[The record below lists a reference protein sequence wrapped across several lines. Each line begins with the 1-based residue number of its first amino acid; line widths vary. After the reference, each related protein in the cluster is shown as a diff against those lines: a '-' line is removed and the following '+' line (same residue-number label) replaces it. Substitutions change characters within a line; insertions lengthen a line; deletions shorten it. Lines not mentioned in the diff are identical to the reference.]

1 MISTWKIVTCL
12 LRSSCFGL
20 PLLATQVYAQDSI
33 KFILQNADRL
43 EMPGAGSRGELITGA
58 IVSPLLQ
65 QAGADAV
72 AADAL
77 QQPMPTAIAPGAQS
91 AATPPK
97 TGPDDIE
104 LAALYYYAEQKQ
116 DDRVE
121 KEAKRLRLKYPDFTI
136 PQDLY
141 APQTA
146 RGVDETK
153 LWRLYEK
160 NDFTGIDAEIIRQ
173 KVERPDW
180 VPTTDFSTKL
190 ARKKQRV
197 LMEEAAISKNWLGVI
212 QAGSDINPETETEVD
227 LLWMLIDAYAAVG
240 EKDGMI
246 PVYRGILLRKGDAR
260 LPEAALITTLQK
272 CTRDF
277 PASEVQAIMDQVA
290 TTTAMRVALGP
301 VSQDLLRRKVADF
314 NADKTNT
321 EPMPVEEIAK
331 LKDVAVREGKP
342 EDLSLLGWYFLKI
355 KQPENA
361 TSWFQ
366 QALDTENNESNAKGL
381 YLSLVDQKLDSEAYK
396 VAAAHLDQLNKDP
409 EFLMNALSLRFAK
422 PDIGEIDAA
431 VVDAYSTII
440 LQTSA
445 AAHAE
450 ILAWY
455 AYNSGQFEASAAWF
469 GKSFDWEPTE
479 ASLKGLALSY
489 QQLGQKSDLAALKG
503 QFADQY
509 PELFDSIKI
518 AVAPKTRQAI
528 AVAKPKGNVQASYM
542 SNFNAK
548 NYSACLRD
556 LQSLEAQKALSA
568 DTQLIKGWCEMGLHR
583 FTEARQAFAAAM
595 NGNGQTRNDAVYG
608 TALAL
613 LAANLTDDAAA
624 LLANYPLEAGR
635 DREVRGELYFQK
647 ARSAY
652 DNKQYQAALDALN
665 TRASIVAEP
674 VGLSQLRAWAHY
686 NMGHIAEARAI
697 FERLNMHMSDAG
709 ISRGLTETSAK

>member
-1 MISTWKIVTCL
+1 MILTWKIVKRLLQCACL
-12 LRSSCFGL
+12 GL
-20 PLLATQVYAQDSI
+20 PLLASQVSAEDSI
-33 KFILQNADRL
+33 KFILRNADRSG
-43 EMPGAGSRGELITGA
+43 MPDAGKKDELITGTV
-58 IVSPLLQ
+58 VSPLLQ
-65 QAGADAV
+65 KPSAGKDSE
-72 AADAL
+72 DAL
-77 QQPMPTAIAPGAQS
+77 QQPMPPDV
-91 AATPPK
+91 TPEKPLVAKSPK
-97 TGPDDIE
+97 NAPDDVE

-121 KEAKRLRLKYPDFTI
+121 KEAKRLRLKYPDFAI
-136 PQDLY
+136 PEDLY
-141 APQTA
+141 APQAA
-146 RGVDETK
+146 RGVDETR
-153 LWRLYEK
+153 LWQLYEK

-197 LMEEAAISKNWLGVI
+197 LMEEAAVAKNWLGVI
-212 QAGSDINPETETEVD
+212 QAGSGIDPETETEVD

-246 PVYRGILLRKGDAR
+246 PVYRGILLRKEDKR

-277 PASEVQAIMDQVA
+277 PANEVQAIMDQVA
-290 TTTAMRVALGP
+290 TTTAMRVALAP

-314 NADKTNT
+314 NADKTT
-321 EPMPVEEIAK
+321 TTPLPPEEVAK
-331 LKDVAVREGKP
+331 LRDLATREGKP
-342 EDLSLLGWYFLKI
+342 EDMSLLGWYFLKI

-361 TSWFQ
+361 TPWFQ

-396 VAAAHLDQLNKDP
+396 VAATHLEQLNKDP
-409 EFLMNALSLRFAK
+409 EFLMNALSLRFAR
-422 PDIGEIDAA
+422 PDIGQIDSA
-431 VVDAYSTII
+431 VVEAYSTII

-445 AAHAE
+445 ASHAE

-469 GKSFDWEPTE
+469 GKSFEWEPAE

-489 QQLGQKSDLAALKG
+489 RQLGQKSELAALKDQYAG
-503 QFADQY
+503 QY
-509 PELFDSIKI
+509 PELWDAIKV

-528 AVAKPKGNVQASYM
+528 AVAKPKANVQASYM
-542 SNFNAK
+542 SNFNAR

-556 LQSLEAQKALSA
+556 LQALEAQKALSPDA
-568 DTQLIKGWCEMGLHR
+568 QLIKGWCEMGLHR
-583 FTEARQAFAAAM
+583 ITDARKAFAAAM
-595 NGNGQTRNDAVYG
+595 NGNVQTRNDAVYG

-613 LAANLTDDAAA
+613 LAANLTDDAEA

-635 DREVRGELYFQK
+635 DREVRGELYFQR

-652 DNKQYQAALDALN
+652 DHKQYQAALDALN
-665 TRASIVAEP
+665 TRATIVAEP
-674 VGLSQLRAWAHY
+674 AGLSQLRAWAHY
-686 NMGHIAEARAI
+686 NMGHVAEARAI